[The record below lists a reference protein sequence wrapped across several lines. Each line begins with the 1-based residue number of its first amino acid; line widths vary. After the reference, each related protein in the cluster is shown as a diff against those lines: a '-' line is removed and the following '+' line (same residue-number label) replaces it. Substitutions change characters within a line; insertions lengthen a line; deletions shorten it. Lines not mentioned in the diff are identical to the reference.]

1 MKRKTVYLVAATLIV
16 LTAVFCL
23 WGRRGLSVKE
33 HGWGHSPMRVAER
46 IYYLQKIKGILTTLA
61 QIESPAA
68 PGNASEAERIPFICL
83 VVDTAKKE
91 MWIESDGIVLP
102 ECRVELPP
110 RMEWQVCRSTSNGAV
125 ELPEISRF
133 RAPRTCGNPPREQR
147 FILVGWSRREEMTFD
162 FTPSGPSG
170 TGYASG
176 FWIRRDRVGSSSG
189 TVRRD
194 QASEPFVV
202 ADADYEKAQRG
213 FKPLSSGSSSCV
225 VLSDNRLAWT
235 RVEKRLYQEID
246 RRTSEAGYYLTLLE
260 LQRGPDDAAAFAKV
274 TAHSSSVIPGIT
286 FYPRMAQAYLRID
299 SLGQDIWYAKSQ
311 RFSGLPNASYLD
323 LEFLVSAKEDIPAQN
338 VTALLQAGQDKQR
351 RIAQPPPS
359 QWHIDL
365 PFGASFEFLGLCMN
379 PSAGRPW
386 WGPDGSRLDEA
397 PHVNYQAH
405 PCSPENQVVYEI
417 AWRIRQSPSGQPK
430 VTACLL
436 GAQSVPLIVPDHYGN
451 SMPPEHSGE
460 ACVVDRTWTK
470 VDIEVV
476 ARQDSESTV
485 LATLENI
492 SLVPGVDPG
501 FRIVLGDTSG
511 Q

>member
-1 MKRKTVYLVAATLIV
+1 VKRKTVYFVAATLIAV
-16 LTAVFCL
+16 TAAFCL
-23 WGRRGLSVKE
+23 WSTRSSSTKKYEWGR
-33 HGWGHSPMRVAER
+33 SPLRTAER
-46 IYYLQKIKGILTTLA
+46 VYYSQKIQDILTTLA
-61 QIESPAA
+61 QIESRAA

-125 ELPEISRF
+125 QLPEISRF

-176 FWIRRDRVGSSSG
+176 FWIRRNRVGSSSG

-194 QASEPFVV
+194 PAGEPFFL
-202 ADADYEKAQRG
+202 ADTDYEKAQKG
-213 FKPLSSGSSSCV
+213 FKASGSASSDCP
-225 VLSDNRLAWT
+225 VLSDKWLAWS
-235 RVEKRLYQEID
+235 RVEKRLYQEIYRKASD
-246 RRTSEAGYYLTLLE
+246 AGYHLTSLE
-260 LQRGPDDAAAFAKV
+260 LQCGPDYAGAFAKV
-274 TAHSSSVIPGIT
+274 TARSPSVVPGIT

-323 LEFLVSAKEDIPAQN
+323 LEFLVSAQEEIPAQN

-359 QWHIDL
+359 RWHIDL
-365 PFGASFEFLGLCMN
+365 PFGASFEFLGLCEN
-379 PSAGRPW
+379 PSAGRSW
-386 WGPDGSRLDEA
+386 WGPDGSPLDEA
-397 PHVNYQAH
+397 PHVNDQAH
-405 PCSPENQVVYEI
+405 PCSMEDHVVYEI
-417 AWRIRQSPSGQPK
+417 AWRIRQSPSGQPR
-430 VTACLL
+430 VTAYLL
-436 GAQSVPLIVPDHYGN
+436 RAQSVPLIVPDHYGN
-451 SMPPEHSGE
+451 SMPPEQSAQ
-460 ACVVDRTWTK
+460 ACVFDRTRTK
-470 VDIEVV
+470 VNIEVV
-476 ARQDSESTV
+476 ARKDNESMT

-501 FRIVLGDTSG
+501 FRIVLGGASG

>member
-1 MKRKTVYLVAATLIV
+1 
-16 LTAVFCL
+16 
-23 WGRRGLSVKE
+23 
-33 HGWGHSPMRVAER
+33 MRIAER
-46 IYYLQKIKGILTTLA
+46 VYYLQKIRGILTTLA
-61 QIESPAA
+61 QIKSPDA
-68 PGNASEAERIPFICL
+68 PGNTIEADRIPFVCL

-102 ECRVELPP
+102 ERRVDLPP
-110 RMEWQVCRSTSNGAV
+110 RMEWQVRRSTSSGAV
-125 ELPEISRF
+125 GLPEISRF
-133 RAPRTCGNPPREQR
+133 RAPGTCGNPLQEER
-147 FILVGWSRREEMTFD
+147 ITLVGWNRREEMTFD

-189 TVRRD
+189 TVGRD
-194 QASEPFVV
+194 PPSEPFVV
-202 ADADYEKAQRG
+202 ADADYEKARRG
-213 FKPLSSGSSSCV
+213 FKPPSSPSSDSI
-225 VLSDNRLAWT
+225 VLSDNWLAWAH
-235 RVEKRLYQEID
+235 VEKRLYQEID
-246 RRTSEAGYYLTLLE
+246 RRTSDAGYHLTSLE
-260 LQRGPDDAAAFAKV
+260 LQCGPDYAGAFAKV
-274 TAHSSSVIPGIT
+274 TARSPSAIPGFT
-286 FYPRMAQAYLRID
+286 FYPRTAQACLIID
-299 SLGQDIWYAKSQ
+299 SLGQDIWYARSE
-311 RFSGLPNASYLD
+311 RYPGLPNANYLD
-323 LEFLVSAKEDIPAQN
+323 LEFLVSARQDIPPQDTA
-338 VTALLQAGQDKQR
+338 ALLQAGRNKQW

-365 PFGASFEFLGLCMN
+365 PFGASFEFLGLCEN

-451 SMPPEHSGE
+451 SMPREHSGQ
-460 ACVVDRTWTK
+460 ACVVDRTRTK
-470 VDIEVV
+470 VTLQIAAQEDGKSAVI
-476 ARQDSESTV
+476 
-485 LATLENI
+485 ATLENI

-501 FRIVLGDTSG
+501 FRIVLGDTRG